1 MSDIW
6 KIVVKQ
12 KFFRQDNAKDFKVEH
27 WQRHTF
33 SKKKLE
39 GYFRSQKSK
48 CCTQYQ
54 IQMPIAGAKESTFQ
68 SISRR
73 WSDLFHV
80 FAETNFLGIIRIQ
93 DFNFNTK
100 MFRWNPENIDF
111 FFESSFLEQKCC
123 TCIPLHLRIL
133 ALCKGT
139 VKLWFSIFLL
149 LSLLYHFPII

>member
-48 CCTQYQ
+48 CCTQCQ
-54 IQMPIAGAKESTFQ
+54 IQMPIAGANESTFQ

-100 MFRWNPENIDF
+100 MFR
-111 FFESSFLEQKCC
+111 
-123 TCIPLHLRIL
+123 
-133 ALCKGT
+133 
-139 VKLWFSIFLL
+139 
-149 LSLLYHFPII
+149 